1 MHFLAQTMDLN
12 HDGEVTVDE
21 FVHYC
26 RSQQGIRESMTVS
39 GAGRAL
45 CMQHRPSCL
54 VSYKA
59 PLSGPP
65 RSGGP

>member
-1 MHFLAQTMDLN
+1 MRFVAQTMDLN

-39 GAGRAL
+39 GAKFKSACNIAPRASSL
-45 CMQHRPSCL
+45 TR
-54 VSYKA
+54 
-59 PLSGPP
+59 P
-65 RSGGP
+65 RSAALPENGGP